1 MKCLQCRDRGMIGGC
16 PACGAVVDNIVL
28 EAPVVTEKIKANVD
42 IPEFYKGN
50 IWSKQTF
57 LNSHKDSLAVST
69 LERYAEL
76 LTRIYNIFSS
86 GKIPGKSFMIYAS
99 NGMGK
104 LTWAYSCMQEAIK
117 YGYSVMPI
125 IDNTQYK
132 RLNIIS
138 SDRISSKYLKQFPY
152 SIDEYN
158 NADVVFISID
168 PDNFQGSFRT
178 VESLLS
184 KRARLGKQTFILSRY
199 STAQMS
205 TLDYDNTFDN
215 TLAVQPGRD
224 RNKYLEVIGG

>member
-1 MKCLQCRDRGMIGGC
+1 MKCLQCRDKGMVGGC
-16 PACGAVVDNIVL
+16 TVCGKILEGLEFEVPA
-28 EAPVVTEKIKANVD
+28 VTEQVKSNTD
-42 IPEFYKGN
+42 IPDFYKGN
-50 IWSKQTF
+50 TWSKKVF
-57 LNSHKDSLAVST
+57 LDSHKDSLAVST

-76 LTRIYNIFSS
+76 LTRIHNIFSS

-104 LTWAYSCMQEAIK
+104 LTWAYSCMQEALK
-117 YGYSVMPI
+117 HGYTVMPI

-138 SDRISSKYLKQFPY
+138 SDRMTSKYLKQIPY

-158 NADVVFISID
+158 NADVVFITID
-168 PDNFQGSFRT
+168 PDNFQGSYRT
-178 VESLLS
+178 IESLLS
-184 KRARLGKQTFILSRY
+184 KRTRLGKPTFILSRF

-205 TLDYDNTFDN
+205 LLDYGDSFSK